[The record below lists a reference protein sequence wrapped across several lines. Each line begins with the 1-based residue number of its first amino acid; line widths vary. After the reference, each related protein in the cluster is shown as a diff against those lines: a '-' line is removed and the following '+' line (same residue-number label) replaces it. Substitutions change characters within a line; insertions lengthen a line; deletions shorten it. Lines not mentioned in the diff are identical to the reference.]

1 MPSLSQQERQSLQ
14 AQLDSLLLFQAQPLF
29 QEFLAENKALLE
41 SATATLLEIVPS
53 GLESFINRERLL
65 GSASELR
72 RISVYFSSMEEDLKA
87 QLNPPT
93 NE

>member
-14 AQLDSLLLFQAQPLF
+14 AQLDSLQLFQSQPLF
-29 QEFLAENKALLE
+29 QDFLAKIQDSLQ

-65 GSASELR
+65 GSASELKQ
-72 RISVYFSSMEEDLKA
+72 ISVYFSSMEEDLKA
-87 QLNPPT
+87 QLNPT
-93 NE
+93 TE

>member
-1 MPSLSQQERQSLQ
+1 
-14 AQLDSLLLFQAQPLF
+14 LFQAQPLF
-29 QEFLAENKALLE
+29 QEFLSKIQDSLQ

-72 RISVYFSSMEEDLKA
+72 QISVYFSSMEEDLKA
-87 QLNPPT
+87 HLNPT

>member
-14 AQLDSLLLFQAQPLF
+14 AQLDSLQLFQSQPLF
-29 QEFLAENKALLE
+29 QDFLVKIQDSLQ

-65 GSASELR
+65 GSASELKQ
-72 RISVYFSSMEEDLKA
+72 ISVYFSSMEEDLKA
-87 QLNPPT
+87 QLNPT
-93 NE
+93 TE

>member
-14 AQLDSLLLFQAQPLF
+14 AQLDSLQLFQSQPLF
-29 QEFLAENKALLE
+29 QEFLAKNNDLLE

-87 QLNPPT
+87 QLNPT